1 MLLYPLQYQHL
12 ENILKSIQYRDESVI
27 EYWRSFTL
35 FEKWFDSGVL
45 EAVQTYT

>member
-27 EYWRSFTL
+27 GYWRFFIL
-35 FEKWFDSGVL
+35 FEKWFGNGVL
-45 EAVQTYT
+45 QAVQTYT